1 MTHTRRYV
9 VSIQLWLTIVSCRVT
24 SSVRRNKRDPARVS
38 ERAGVTLM
46 PAAFHIGDSKPLRA
60 DASLPFVQ
68 AMLRF
73 S

>member
-9 VSIQLWLTIVSCRVT
+9 VSIQLWLTIVSCRIT
-24 SSVRRNKRDPARVS
+24 SSVRDPARIS
-38 ERAGVTLM
+38 ERAGETLM
-46 PAAFHIGDSKPLRA
+46 PAAFRIGDSKPLSA

>member
-1 MTHTRRYV
+1 MVNNCV
-9 VSIQLWLTIVSCRVT
+9 VQGYIVGTAKQNVT
-24 SSVRRNKRDPARVS
+24 LRGFPK
-38 ERAGVTLM
+38 ERAETLM
-46 PAAFHIGDSKPLRA
+46 PAAFRIGDSKPLRA

>member
-1 MTHTRRYV
+1 MVNNCVVQPGLHHRYGE
-9 VSIQLWLTIVSCRVT
+9 T
-24 SSVRRNKRDPARVS
+24 KRDPARIS
-38 ERAGVTLM
+38 ERAGETLM
-46 PAAFHIGDSKPLRA
+46 LAAFRIGDSKPLRA

>member
-1 MTHTRRYV
+1 MGLHRRYGE
-9 VSIQLWLTIVSCRVT
+9 T
-24 SSVRRNKRDPARVS
+24 KRDPARIS
-38 ERAGVTLM
+38 ERAGETLM
-46 PAAFHIGDSKPLRA
+46 PAAFRIGDSKPLRA